1 MLFNSVLSSFV
12 SSSFARYYS
21 CYVFPSELSRSS
33 AYAACN
39 RPREGLRNACLR
51 RVLGVGPPIRRTTP
65 RPFWRWWPTAG
76 PSLDY
81 SGSSLG
87 SSGSSL
93 DYSGSSLDYSGSSLG
108 SSGSSLGSSGS
119 SLDYSGSSLDSSG
132 SSGASTPPATP
143 INRKHQVFIIIHF
156 IHVYHNYC
164 TGSLHFCF
172 TSNYASFFLNSLFV
186 NPSVCHT
193 NFFSHSNQL
202 THARIN

>member
-93 DYSGSSLDYSGSSLG
+93 DYSGSSLD
-108 SSGSSLGSSGS
+108 
-119 SLDYSGSSLDSSG
+119 SSG